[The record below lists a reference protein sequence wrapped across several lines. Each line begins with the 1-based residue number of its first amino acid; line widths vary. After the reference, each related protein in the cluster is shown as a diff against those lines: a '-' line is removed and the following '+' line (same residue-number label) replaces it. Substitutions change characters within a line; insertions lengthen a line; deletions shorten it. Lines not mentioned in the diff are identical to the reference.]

1 MILLKSTMIKVNVLN
16 LQNKFAKF
24 MYGRNGLDL
33 FNKCVMVCY
42 LLSTFGVIFAPNLEV
57 AYIMLGLCALL
68 AILFVYRAL
77 SKDLTQR
84 RAENAVCLKLQYA
97 MRKETRLLKNRWKDR
112 KTHVYKKC
120 PNCKAVL
127 RSKRIKGTHTC
138 KCPHCNTEVKV
149 KVR

>member
-1 MILLKSTMIKVNVLN
+1 MILSKFIVIQVNVLN
-16 LQNKFAKF
+16 LQIKLARF
-24 MYGRNGLDL
+24 MYGRNGIDL
-33 FNKCVMVCY
+33 FNKGVAVCY
-42 LLSTFGVIFAPNLEV
+42 LISTFGVMFAPNLEV
-57 AYIMLGLCALL
+57 AYIMLALCALL
-68 AILFVYRAL
+68 AILFIYRAF

-84 RAENAVCLKLQYA
+84 RAENAVCLKIQHWIK
-97 MRKETRLLKNRWKDR
+97 KEFRLLKNRWKDR

-138 KCPHCNTEVKV
+138 NCPHCKTEVTV